1 MYALYNTDG
10 RYYCRH
16 KLTERSKQPYANQ
29 VFVFILARPIL
40 VKKKDSKKMKT
51 LIAYFSRADENYFAG
66 QLRYIEVGN
75 TERAAKMLSQITGA
89 DLFKIDP
96 VKAYAKDY
104 NTCIEEAR
112 ADQQNQARPE
122 LKQYLDNI
130 DQYDTIYLGYP
141 NYWGTMPMA
150 VFTFLERYDFSGKR
164 IKPFCT
170 HEGSGL
176 GRSENDLKKVC
187 PKAIVEQ
194 GLAIVGS
201 RVDNSAKTL
210 QLWAEA

>member
-1 MYALYNTDG
+1 
-10 RYYCRH
+10 
-16 KLTERSKQPYANQ
+16 
-29 VFVFILARPIL
+29 
-40 VKKKDSKKMKT
+40 MKT

-122 LKQYLDNI
+122 LKRYLANI

-187 PKAIVEQ
+187 PKAIVEK